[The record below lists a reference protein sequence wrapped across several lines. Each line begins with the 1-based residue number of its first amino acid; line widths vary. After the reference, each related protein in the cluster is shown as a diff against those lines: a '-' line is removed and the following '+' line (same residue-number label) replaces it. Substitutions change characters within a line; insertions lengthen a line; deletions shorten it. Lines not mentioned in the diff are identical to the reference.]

1 LLLATTDI
9 RSQKVF
15 QATSA
20 PLSEIS
26 WWFPSSQVQFRIAA
40 RVHIVP
46 APDHSSYQHFSP
58 LFKKLAP
65 SNFDWE
71 SERQTRFNRMSPY
84 MRASWA
90 RPAPRTLIP
99 SYDEGRKWPTEL
111 PKIGQ
116 GDNETEQKNIEFA
129 LSNFALLL
137 LDPYEVDYV
146 ELGVQ
151 PNQRTIYTR
160 TDDEDGSWSET
171 IVVP

>member
-1 LLLATTDI
+1 
-9 RSQKVF
+9 
-15 QATSA
+15 
-20 PLSEIS
+20 
-26 WWFPSSQVQFRIAA
+26 
-40 RVHIVP
+40 
-46 APDHSSYQHFSP
+46 
-58 LFKKLAP
+58 
-65 SNFDWE
+65 
-71 SERQTRFNRMSPY
+71 